1 MAGNIAVMDDCLK
14 GISNLTSLE
23 RLSLRDCF
31 KVSNGTF
38 CGHLVQCAPTPSKD
52 MKAFR
57 ESASGD
63 TKGTKGKK
71 VALLG
76 SLTALDISGT
86 RIDTE
91 GIESVLRWFPT
102 LKEVTANNCKGITAE
117 GIGMI
122 LEASN
127 LQKISLY
134 SLLTS
139 SPSVAPPLSH
149 HHHSSTTIAIAR
161 TAKGEETIIPPSLHV
176 NSPSI
181 HPTPE
186 KQEKLKR
193 IVKKLGSLS
202 NITYLD
208 IGKLPLPVSSSI
220 PLLN

>member
-1 MAGNIAVMDDCLK
+1 MDDCLK

-102 LKEVTANNCKGITAE
+102 LKEITANNCKGITAE

-134 SLLTS
+134 NLLAS
-139 SPSVAPPLSH
+139 SSSSSSVALPLSH

-176 NSPSI
+176 NSPST

-208 IGKLPLPVSSSI
+208 IGKLPLPVSSKYYLCFI
-220 PLLN
+220 R